1 MPPSLASATNSR
13 IESASRHVVTC
24 RVATDY
30 VKLSTGEKGNTDR
43 MLMNNKMDYCMNK
56 NEVVIGLGRALT
68 NSTINL
74 MKAYPAVVTTVGKF
88 VPEVQFWVWYLSTR
102 PKAERTTIVEAMVLN
117 PAGELRWQGLSEAD
131 KKYIQSA
138 HTMFFMGISMGL
150 AYAHPNSGD
159 TAGAVMVGGLQTVC
173 NGPQPMNTGD
183 PVAWVTPSE
192 YLYLFDHK
200 SGVLRDDPEFV
211 WGTDIAIDPNI
222 PLVGAGPQ
230 QPLLQNANGVDNKK
244 RTYQEMQN
252 GRMGNKATK
261 TNLFLLIPM
270 IVPINGIFPT
280 WFKDRAVGRSLS
292 NAMPYD
298 MFDLQISRLSM

>member
-30 VKLSTGEKGNTDR
+30 VKLSTGEKGNADR

-88 VPEVQFWVWYLSTR
+88 SDQVQFWVWYLSTVPPVTR
-102 PKAERTTIVEAMVLN
+102 AQTVQSMVQGL
-117 PAGELRWQGLSEAD
+117 AGDARWQGLSETD
-131 KKYIQSA
+131 KKYIQGA

-183 PVAWVTPSE
+183 PVAWVTPTE
-192 YLYLFDHK
+192 YRFLFDHK
-200 SGVLRDDPEFV
+200 SGILRDPSDHV
-211 WGTDIAIDPNI
+211 WGTDILITPG
-222 PLVGAGPQ
+222 VGGGGGPQ
-230 QPLLQNANGVDNKK
+230 PPLLQDPNGVDNKK
-244 RTYQEMQN
+244 RSYQEMQN
-252 GRMGNKATK
+252 GRIGNKATK

-270 IVPINGIFPT
+270 IVPRDGIFPT
-280 WFKDRAVGRSLS
+280 WFKDRTIGRSLS